1 MAALRTGRLFLAKF
15 LKNSVNQRTIHY
27 VALKNHSHLKVRI
40 FSLGENMNCVSRM
53 STAHP
58 GVESKDEPQ
67 EPFASQVT
75 SGGPTSKTVDE
86 KLHGLHLYY
95 NRRGLLLEEDVAE
108 LINTLALV
116 EPTSNQ
122 ILYTL
127 RCCSDFLPDVPSKV
141 RHEKFVEPLMQ
152 IVSKLLIFWLVDKR
166 L

>member
-1 MAALRTGRLFLAKF
+1 MAALRSGRLFLANF
-15 LKNSVNQRTIHY
+15 LKNSVSQRTIHY
-27 VALKNHSHLKVRI
+27 VAFKNPSHLKVRI

-58 GVESKDEPQ
+58 RVESKDEPQ
-67 EPFASQVT
+67 KPSPSQVT

-108 LINTLALV
+108 LINILALV
-116 EPTSNQ
+116 EEPPSSNQ

-152 IVSKLLIFWLVDKR
+152 IVS
-166 L
+166 